1 MGFLS
6 KKPSL
11 INLIFG
17 IFIFSIQS
25 IQLDAFFLFTEQQNP
40 GVDAVLREVDEYLS
54 RGLEIKSGDENG
66 VSGQFLKRLGFDI
79 LISTSRQINSGLV
92 ESTEQS
98 LLFQLI
104 DRVYDKKL
112 SDPEFVVL
120 LGISTLFT
128 DDLAGIVAAKKDSAR
143 NYLSHMV
150 MMRREVFS
158 GLTAALNAIPDEK
171 LDNEYA
177 ATYRTFLIFN
187 PKHLSIQISE
197 LIGFGTKKLAEIN
210 LDYGPTD
217 LTSKK
222 KVLEIKAYLQA
233 FGYDVDKKSDFLLS
247 SPFVTFNYG
256 RLVGAFKWLETQGD
270 TSGILNPEKIL
281 SKLTSLQLFPVK
293 ENSSFNEFL
302 IISSDSSSA
311 APWTGNFDHGKILDE
326 IHNLDLTDPDLAS
339 FKLNEFQE
347 RLIKILCA
355 NISLRNDQ
363 RRDIAANI
371 LDKIYEFKSS
381 VGAIIDFG
389 IPIAGKQALAERK
402 AAIDSMQ
409 AQHASLMAIAK
420 KQKLSASG
428 LALLKQ
434 QKQQIEELQK
444 SHQALLLELRNGAI
458 EANSDKMA
466 EIAFLIVN
474 LNYWIDVFR
483 RVATELLMDNLKFAF
498 EAKFGD
504 FWQFWRDP
512 SRILPKE
519 RRTPQEDLFFQKRAN
534 AQLLLSSAAQFEK
547 ILAQQMKKL
556 LAILDGAHAQDLMS
570 VVSAGNQDFVINELW
585 AIFAS
590 LSDQTLNSFI
600 AENFQA
606 SRDQN
611 KDKLD
616 KIIEFFRGEVGDAD
630 LAGSLNFLFAFNQ
643 TAGQKTINADMISEI
658 ALRVKNSRRLCQEHI
673 ITFQNVAQQKKAAFK
688 SVSQGARSGL
698 IGQGNFDQNI
708 YYDKDGRRL
717 VVNEAYGGKA
727 MLSGLSKQADRD
739 AQAKSKEAKKYKD
752 ASIADAYTSMGGFGA
767 VGGGLLVTG
776 IGIAAASGP
785 AAPIAL
791 PVTAG
796 AIGLGVGVAA
806 GGKAA
811 YDAHKGA
818 RAEAKAD
825 QFYGIS
831 EGLRS
836 GTQEED
842 SGDEAESLGGDEE
855 ADESLS
861 AAAEDEEIDAPEP
874 LIPSSLPF
882 ASSSDLTRERAAD
895 RNARPSP
902 SLSSD
907 PSAIRSQVRPSTP
920 FSAPSSSRVTFSSRP
935 TALSTRSF
943 VPQPPVRSPA
953 VTSSRPQAQTSQ
965 FYQEPSFEPPLTS
978 RSAFVE
984 PSSSLASRVQRV
996 KPSVAS
1002 QRQASSGFSSR
1013 QVSSS
1018 MSTTRPYDQFD
1029 PLLYQRPFD
1038 P

>member
-1 MGFLS
+1 MIDMGFLS

-98 LLFQLI
+98 LLFHLI

-698 IGQGNFDQNI
+698 IGQENFGQNI
-708 YYDKDGRRL
+708 YYDKDGRKL
-717 VVNEAYGGKA
+717 VVSEAYGGKK
-727 MLSGLSKQADRD
+727 MLSGLSDQVDRD
-739 AQAKSKEAKKYKD
+739 AQVKDEEAKKYRDSSKTRYIT
-752 ASIADAYTSMGGFGA
+752 ALGAPMIGA
-767 VGGGLLVTG
+767 VAAGITTG
-776 IGIAAASGP
+776 MVASGP
-785 AAPIAL
+785 AAAIAI
-791 PVTAG
+791 PAV
-796 AIGLGVGVAA
+796 IGVGSAVVGAVA
-806 GGKAA
+806 GGQAA
-811 YDAHKGA
+811 YDYHKSA
-818 RAEAKAD
+818 RAGAKSD

-831 EGLRS
+831 ERLNKVS
-836 GTQEED
+836 LVDEEED

-855 ADESLS
+855 ADETL
-861 AAAEDEEIDAPEP
+861 AAAPKEEETGDLYP

-907 PSAIRSQVRPSTP
+907 PSAIRPQVRPSTP

-965 FYQEPSFEPPLTS
+965 FDGEESFEPTS
-978 RSAFVE
+978 PRTQPFVV
-984 PSSSLASRVQRV
+984 PPLASRAKKVQ
-996 KPSVAS
+996 PSVAS

-1018 MSTTRPYDQFD
+1018 MSTTRPYDRFD
-1029 PLLYQRPFD
+1029 PLLYQ
-1038 P
+1038 